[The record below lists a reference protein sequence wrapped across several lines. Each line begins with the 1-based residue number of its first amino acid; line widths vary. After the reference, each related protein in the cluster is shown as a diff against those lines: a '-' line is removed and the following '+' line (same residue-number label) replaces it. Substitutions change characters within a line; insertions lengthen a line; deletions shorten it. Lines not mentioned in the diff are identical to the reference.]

1 MVIGGYMK
9 INCLN
14 GNIIVKVTEEKVTT
28 KAGLIVNTTEQR
40 GKRTIITGEI
50 IYSNRKD
57 SLQKGSIVYFPM
69 FAAQPISLDGLDYAA
84 VNAKDVILVKE
95 NE

>member
-1 MVIGGYMK
+1 MK

-14 GNIIVKVTEEKVTT
+14 GNIVVRVTEEKVTT

-50 IYSNRKD
+50 IYSNKKD
-57 SLQKGSIVYFPM
+57 SLQQGSIAYFPM
-69 FAAQPISLDGLDYAA
+69 FAAQPINIGGLDYFA
-84 VNAKDVILVKE
+84 VNAKDVILIKE